1 MILKTLSLS
10 IILVLIFSYI
20 ISEKL
25 VIPLN
30 ELAGLFPLVVITF
43 MFSFYQKDLKILKA
57 LSVLTAIVILLIITV
72 VINSKFHMSTINND
86 RLSDMST
93 VDILNWT
100 AEYSTK
106 KNGFEFYKY
115 VESNDGSKVK
125 VNFIDKEF

>member
-106 KNGFEFYKY
+106 KNGFGFYKY